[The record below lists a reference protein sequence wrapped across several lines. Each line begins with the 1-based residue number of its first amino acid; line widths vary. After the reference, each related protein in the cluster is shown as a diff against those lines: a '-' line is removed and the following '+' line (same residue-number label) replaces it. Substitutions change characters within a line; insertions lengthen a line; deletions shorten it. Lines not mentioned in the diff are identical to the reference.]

1 MTRLLARLQR
11 LFVVRLV
18 MEYANSQASNYASVI
33 AFNAF
38 MTMFPLIL
46 GLLAVLGIV
55 LRNAA
60 FAKRVAA
67 TVIGIFPGTE
77 SLNLVASLPHYAG
90 VFGVVS
96 ILGLLWTG
104 TNLFAALEFALD
116 RVYDVRQR
124 DLIPQRL
131 MGLGMLLVF
140 LAALLL
146 AIGASA
152 LVAVLPFIP
161 FVGVVVGAIVISAL
175 LMLVYRVVPNHP
187 QRWREIW
194 PGAVL
199 AGCAIELLTLV
210 WPLYPKIVH
219 SFTAY
224 GKTFGLFLVLAT
236 WLYLLSALMLL
247 GAVFNELKLQ
257 RHPVPKLEQAPARSV
272 RDDAHRRRSQL
283 KPRRGGRTEA

>member
-1 MTRLLARLQR
+1 MSRLLDRLRR
-11 LFVVRLV
+11 LFIVRLLL
-18 MEYANSQASNYASVI
+18 EYANSQASNYASVI

-55 LRNAA
+55 LRNPA
-60 FAKRVAA
+60 FANRVAA
-67 TVIGIFPGTE
+67 TVIAIFPGAE

-90 VFGVVS
+90 VFGIVS

-116 RVYDVRQR
+116 RVYGVRQR

-131 MGLGMLLVF
+131 LGLVMLVAF

-161 FVGVVVGAIVISAL
+161 FVGVVVGAVVITAL
-175 LMLVYRVVPNHP
+175 LLLIYRVVPNRR

-199 AGCAIELLTLV
+199 SGCAIEVLTLV
-210 WPLYPKIVH
+210 WPLYPKVVH

-236 WLYLLSALMLL
+236 WLYLLSALLLL
-247 GAVFNELKLQ
+247 GAVFNELRLQ
-257 RHPVPKLEQAPARSV
+257 RHPVPKLQQPPARSV
-272 RDDAHRRRSQL
+272 RDDADRRRSQL
-283 KPRRGGRTEA
+283 ESRSGGRTEA

>member
-1 MTRLLARLQR
+1 MSGLIARLQR
-11 LFVVRLV
+11 LFAVRLLV
-18 MEYANSQASNYASVI
+18 EYGNSQASNYASVI

-55 LRNAA
+55 VRDAA

-67 TVIGIFPGTE
+67 TVLAIFPDVE

-90 VFGVVS
+90 VFGIISV
-96 ILGLLWTG
+96 LGLLWTG

-116 RVYDVRQR
+116 QVYGVKPR
-124 DLIPQRL
+124 DLVPQRL
-131 MGLGMLLVF
+131 LGLVVLLAF

-152 LVAVLPFIP
+152 LVAFLPFIP
-161 FVGVVVGAIVISAL
+161 FIGVVVGAIVVTAL
-175 LMLVYRVVPNHP
+175 LVLVYRVVPNRP
-187 QRWREIW
+187 QRWRDVW

-199 AGCAIELLTLV
+199 SGCAIELLTLV
-210 WPLYPKIVH
+210 FPLYTKVVH
-219 SFTAY
+219 TFSAY

-236 WLYLLSALMLL
+236 WLYLLSALILL
-247 GAVFNELKLQ
+247 GAVFNELRLQ
-257 RHPVPKLEQAPARSV
+257 RHPVPKLEQPSARAV
-272 RDDAHRRRSQL
+272 GEDAHRRRAQL
-283 KPRRGGRTEA
+283 KSRRGGRTEA